1 MGFQT
6 NMIWMLLAAICVVA
20 FIELAADY
28 FLKKW
33 SSNHRHWWYL
43 VAGMAVYALVG
54 CSYGLSL
61 LMGDLTI
68 ANSIWQVLSVVSVT
82 ILGVFVFHEKPTLGQ
97 WGGIGVIILGLIV
110 LLLGSQDV
118 LPSVWGGTAFHR
130 PWTPVSDS

>member
-28 FLKKW
+28 FLKRW

-54 CSYGLSL
+54 CSYGVSL
-61 LMGDLTI
+61 LMGDLPSPTV
-68 ANSIWQVLSVVSVT
+68 SGRSSPSCRLLFWGCLSST
-82 ILGVFVFHEKPTLGQ
+82 RSRLSASGV
-97 WGGIGVIILGLIV
+97 
-110 LLLGSQDV
+110 GS
-118 LPSVWGGTAFHR
+118 G
-130 PWTPVSDS
+130 